1 MGEETYVPEGSNKT
15 WARRLQRALEQ
26 VKGVTAAR
34 IILDETQQI
43 AEIHLVGTAARR
55 PKQIVRDV
63 ESLLYAQYG
72 IRMDYRKISVVQ
84 LDGDNVSPVPSRLR
98 FVEAVPDSQLRN
110 TVRVL
115 LQNDGRTFQGTALA
129 PANDGS
135 QVSAD
140 AVAQATVGAVQ
151 QAIGDVA
158 QLSFGGAQSIVT
170 GDQLVVLVMVRAD
183 TARGQECLT
192 GTCVVR
198 GNALAAVA
206 KATLDAVNRRLPIWF
221 TQKSDSLAESLGEV
235 LEHSRAG

>member
-1 MGEETYVPEGSNKT
+1 VPTGPTKA

-34 IILDETQQI
+34 IILDQAQQI
-43 AEIHLVGTAARR
+43 EEIHLVGSAVRK

-63 ESLLYAQYG
+63 ESLLFAQYG

-84 LDGDNVSPVPSRLR
+84 LDGAGVSPIPSRLR
-98 FVEAVPDSQLRN
+98 FVEAMPDPQALD

-115 LQNDGRTFQGTALA
+115 LQNDGRTFQGTAPA
-129 PANDGS
+129 PTSD
-135 QVSAD
+135 VSPVSVD
-140 AVAQATVGAVQ
+140 AVAQATMGAVQ

-158 QLSFGGAQSIVT
+158 HLSFGSAQSVVSGDQSIV
-170 GDQLVVLVMVRAD
+170 LVVVHAA
-183 TARGQECLT
+183 TAQGRECLT

-198 GNALAAVA
+198 GNTLAAVA

-221 TQKSDSLAESLGEV
+221 TQPRIAESAEPLVET
-235 LEHSRAG
+235 LERSRAG